1 MELRAGLQD
10 AKDKIAQLHNVV
22 QSQSQD
28 LERSETWTCPYIV
41 VIAFEYSKGWK
52 DHLWEAWA
60 GNLETYFC
68 VLWSCA
74 GVLRAAKEI
83 KTLNRALDIKL
94 KDESPQGHTG
104 DESSV
109 ATLVRRGSCCVY

>member
-1 MELRAGLQD
+1 MPLY
-10 AKDKIAQLHNVV
+10 
-22 QSQSQD
+22 
-28 LERSETWTCPYIV
+28 TV
-41 VIAFEYSKGWK
+41 VIAFGYGNGSK
-52 DHLWEAWA
+52 DHLWVA
-60 GNLETYFC
+60 GRGNFESYVI

-104 DESSV
+104 DESFV

>member
-1 MELRAGLQD
+1 MRT
-10 AKDKIAQLHNVV
+10 HPYNVA
-22 QSQSQD
+22 
-28 LERSETWTCPYIV
+28 
-41 VIAFEYSKGWK
+41 IAFDYGKKWK

-60 GNLETYFC
+60 GYFESYVI

-109 ATLVRRGSCCVY
+109 ATLVRRGSCVYSPKHNVPHESM